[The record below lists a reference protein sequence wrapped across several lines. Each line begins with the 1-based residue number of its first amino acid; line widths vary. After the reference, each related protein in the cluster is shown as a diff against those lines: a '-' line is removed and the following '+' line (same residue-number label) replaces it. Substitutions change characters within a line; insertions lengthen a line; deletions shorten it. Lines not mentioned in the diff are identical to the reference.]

1 MNVQQDDKYR
11 KYLFNHI
18 KGVKKAYDWI
28 NENIFDYALDMPDI
42 YLHDNS
48 KFTPEEYD
56 AYADYFYGEQ
66 TGEVKE
72 AFDYAWNRHQKV
84 NPHHWQY
91 WVLINDEDGIKALDM
106 PMEYIIE
113 MICDW
118 WAFSW
123 VKDDLEEIFSWYK
136 KNKKKMMLSD
146 NTRFMVEDILDKMKE
161 KLNNE

>member
-1 MNVQQDDKYR
+1 MNVKQDDKYR
-11 KYLFNHI
+11 KYLLDHI
-18 KGVKKAYDWI
+18 EGVKKAYEWLVK
-28 NENIFDYALDMPDI
+28 NIPQFDSYQTHV
-42 YLHDNS
+42 YSHDAS
-48 KFTPEEYD
+48 KYDLEEYD
-56 AYADYFYGEQ
+56 AYANYFYGEQ
-66 TGEVKE
+66 TGEAKE

-123 VKDDLEEIFSWYK
+123 VKGDLEEIFSWYK

-146 NTRFMVEDILDKMKE
+146 STRFMVEDILDKMKE